1 MAQFGINNIDYSEA
15 RVLVVGDVMLDRYVH
30 GSTSRISPEAPVP
43 VVHVYEEET
52 KVGGAGNVALNI
64 TALGAQAKIIGLVG
78 NDASADIVEAML
90 EKEGVQCMLQRI
102 PGSTTVTKLRI
113 LSRHQQLL
121 RLDYEDHFPAWNAAD
136 LIHTFSAYLAS
147 SDVVIISDYAK
158 GMLRQPSA
166 LIQAARL
173 CGLPVI
179 VDPKGSD
186 YERYRGATLIT
197 PNLSEFEAVVGHCNN
212 EKEIEDKGM
221 ALCEQLDL
229 AAVLVTRSEKGMTL
243 LQRGEKPLHLPTHAQ
258 EVFDVTGAGD
268 TVVATL
274 GVALAVNLSLA
285 EAVVLSNIAAGIVV
299 SKLGAATV
307 SQVELHRALHND
319 SEAFFCGIC
328 DENELLQQIHIAKA
342 RGEKVVITNGCFDIL
357 HPGHI
362 DYLEKAKT
370 LGDRLIVA
378 VNDDESVKR
387 LKGVG
392 RPINLLATRLRMLS
406 ALSCVDCVIPF
417 SEDTPERLIC
427 KLLPDI
433 LVKGGDYTLEEI
445 AGWKCVTR
453 AGGVV
458 KVLDF
463 SPGYSTSKLIEII
476 QESNA

>member
-1 MAQFGINNIDYSEA
+1 MTNVDLSVA

-64 TALGAQAKIIGLVG
+64 AAFGAQAKIIGLVG
-78 NDASADIVEAML
+78 DDTSADLVEAML
-90 EKEGVQCMLQRI
+90 EKEGVHCMLQRI
-102 PGSTTVTKLRI
+102 SGSTTVTKLRI

-136 LIHTFSAYLAS
+136 LINMFSAYLDD

-166 LIQAARL
+166 LITAARL

-179 VDPKGSD
+179 VDPKGID
-186 YERYRGATLIT
+186 YERYRGATIIT
-197 PNLSEFEAVVGHCNN
+197 PNLSEFEAVVGHCQN
-212 EKEIEDKGM
+212 ENEIEEKGM

-243 LQRGEKPLHLPTHAQ
+243 LQRGHNPLHLPTHAQ

-268 TVVATL
+268 TVIATL
-274 GVALAVNLSLA
+274 GVALAAKLSMA
-285 EAVVLSNIAAGIVV
+285 DAVALSNIAAGIVV

-307 SQVELHRALHND
+307 SPVELHRALHND
-319 SEAFFCGIC
+319 SEDYFCEIR
-328 DENELLQQIHIAKA
+328 DENYLLQQIHMAQA
-342 RGEKVVITNGCFDIL
+342 RGEKVVMTNGCFDIL
-357 HPGHI
+357 HHGHI
-362 DYLEKAKT
+362 DFLEKAKVC
-370 LGDRLIVA
+370 GDRLVVA
-378 VNDDESVKR
+378 VNDDDSVRR
-387 LKGVG
+387 LKGSG
-392 RPINLLATRLRMLS
+392 RPVNQLASRLRILS

-427 KLLPDI
+427 QLLPDV
-433 LVKGGDYTLEEI
+433 LVKAGDYTLELI
-445 AGWKCVTR
+445 AGEECVKR
-453 AGGVV
+453 AGGIVQ
-458 KVLDF
+458 VLDF
-463 SPGYSTSKLIEII
+463 SAGYSTSKII
-476 QESNA
+476 KKIRESKV